1 MSDHE
6 QWNEETLVE
15 NRMIEQLQTLGYTY
29 IHGKD
34 LQDERISQAE
44 VILVNRLT
52 KAIKRLNPWLDENNL
67 NKVIR
72 RITHIEA
79 TSVMEANQSFHDML
93 ISKISITQDLGTG
106 RKNHTVQLIDFDNID
121 NNDFIVTNQIS
132 YTHANVTNRPDLI
145 LYVNGLPLVVIECKS
160 PRLQPD
166 EQIAQGVTQLRR
178 YQKENEPLFY
188 YNQFVVATS
197 NDRAKVGTIGAKVQ
211 HYSAW
216 KEPYPLKAEKGDS
229 AQDILTL
236 GILEKERL
244 FDLILNFIV
253 YEPEDGRVIKKLAR
267 YQQYRAVNKA
277 VERIL
282 TGEHPQA
289 RGGVVWA
296 TQGSGKSLA
305 MVFLS
310 MKLRRVKELENPV
323 IVVVTDRQDLDQQ
336 ITGTFKRCGFP
347 NQDRQRRSKI

>member
-1 MSDHE
+1 
-6 QWNEETLVE
+6 
-15 NRMIEQLQTLGYTY
+15 
-29 IHGKD
+29 
-34 LQDERISQAE
+34 
-44 VILVNRLT
+44 
-52 KAIKRLNPWLDENNL
+52 
-67 NKVIR
+67 
-72 RITHIEA
+72 
-79 TSVMEANQSFHDML
+79 
-93 ISKISITQDLGTG
+93 
-106 RKNHTVQLIDFDNID
+106 NHTVQLIDFDNID
-121 NNDFIVTNQIS
+121 NNDFLVTNQIS
-132 YTHANVTNRPDLI
+132 YKHLKATPNYPDI
-145 LYVNGLPLVVIECKS
+145 VIYVNGLPLVVIECKS

-166 EQIAQGVTQLRR
+166 EQIGQGVTQLRR

-188 YNQFVVATS
+188 YNQFLVATS

-216 KEPYPLKAEKGDS
+216 KEPYPLMVKDGDS

-244 FDLILNFIV
+244 FDIIINFIV
-253 YEPEDGRVIKKLAR
+253 YEPEDGRVIKKMAR

-310 MKLRRVKELENPV
+310 MKLRRVEELENPV

-347 NQDRQRRSKI
+347 NPRQAETVEELKSLLQQGPGSTVMTLVQK